1 MSNPIGVTPR
11 GDIVFASDIRIDICQ
26 CVSSEPVA
34 IELCLRGWN
43 ELTAKGLGDGRL
55 MFHSN
60 MSAIVGYAANGRDQE
75 AAGVILFGL
84 EPEFKRCW
92 VTLSFVKEEYRA
104 RGLYTAMYEV
114 LRGEARRMGLRTI
127 ESATHVRNVAMRA
140 VAKRQGRTEEFVILI
155 DRVEG

>member
-1 MSNPIGVTPR
+1 MTDTRIE
-11 GDIVFASDIRIDICQ
+11 IHECASAA
-26 CVSSEPVA
+26 PAA

-55 MFHSN
+55 VFHSN

-75 AAGVILFGL
+75 AVGVILFGL

-92 VTLSFVKEEYRA
+92 LTLSYVREEYRA
-104 RGLYTAMYEV
+104 RGVYAAMYEA
-114 LRGEARRMGLRTI
+114 LRGETRRMGLRTI

-140 VAKRQGRTEEFVILI
+140 VAKRQGRLEEFVILI
-155 DRVEG
+155 DRIEG